1 MRVCR
6 PGYIAQINRKEGVAR
21 IWSWVGERV
30 VAVVDIYKRQV
41 IWAEEGLEVQ
51 ILCDDIHIKAKR
63 KPRAFATLLAA
74 DLSFSS

>member
-6 PGYIAQINRKEGVAR
+6 AGYFAQIDRKEGVAR

-30 VAVVDIYKRQV
+30 VAVIDLYKRQV
-41 IWAEEGLEVQ
+41 IWAEEGIEVKV
-51 ILCDDIHIKAKR
+51 LCDDIHIKAKR
-63 KPRAFATLLAA
+63 KPRAFATLPAA